1 MKRIILIVFICL
13 NALITNAQTEKG
25 KILITSGSNIS
36 FIFGNNS
43 FEYDG
48 VVIQETT
55 VKQITFE
62 PSIGVFIIN
71 NLAVGLSIPFDY
83 TKSTADNLSINES
96 SYGLAPFVRYYLT
109 DSKVK
114 PYLNFDIGY
123 LIANTKSNDG
133 TDSNDTFGGII
144 ADGGIGISA
153 FFSDKVAFDTQ
164 LMYGFSKMTYNG
176 DTDLKLK
183 TNAFGLIVGIT
194 ITF

>member
-1 MKRIILIVFICL
+1 MKRTIFIVSICL
-13 NALITNAQTEKG
+13 NVLITNAQTEKG

-36 FIFGNNS
+36 VIFGNNN

-48 VVIQETT
+48 KEIKKTT
-55 VKQITFE
+55 TKQITFE

-71 NLAVGLSIPFDY
+71 NLAVGLSIPLDY
-83 TKSTADNLSINES
+83 TKNTADNLSTNES
-96 SYGLAPFVRYYLT
+96 SYGLAPFLRYYFT

-114 PYLNFDIGY
+114 PYVNIDIGY
-123 LIANTKSNDG
+123 LIAKTKSNVG
-133 TDSNDTFGGII
+133 KDSNDTFGGII

-164 LMYGFSKMTYNG
+164 LIYGFSKMTYNG

-183 TNAFGLIVGIT
+183 TNAIGLIIGIT
-194 ITF
+194 LTF